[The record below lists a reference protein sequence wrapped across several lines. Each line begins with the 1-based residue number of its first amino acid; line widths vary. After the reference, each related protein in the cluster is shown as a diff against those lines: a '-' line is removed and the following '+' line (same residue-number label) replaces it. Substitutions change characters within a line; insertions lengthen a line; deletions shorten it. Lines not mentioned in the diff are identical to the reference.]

1 MPNSPPLGVTVPYN
15 EVAHLFVDVPVP
27 ALGVGMAS
35 VMSKVDVD
43 SHELVDHLHKDGGWP
58 LVFIGSPHSP
68 RSICILGK
76 E

>member
-1 MPNSPPLGVTVPYN
+1 M
-15 EVAHLFVDVPVP
+15 P

-35 VMSKVDVD
+35 VTSKVDVD

-68 RSICILGK
+68 RSICILGERVK
-76 E
+76 FRPQHGDPFESYSVVRS